1 MEERFVAPV
10 EGELPL
16 EAQLL
21 KLTNR
26 FMMVVLL
33 SFRFEVSLEISF
45 GFLRIFDPK
54 SSNDTFRSRER
65 SSSTTMGGLYTS
77 ARKPVNHNIRPAR
90 INFSDSINF
99 STTLSARRR
108 DQHFCQFSRMSQT
121 GPIPRCRTMAGSR
134 IAINPS
140 LVFIFRPASFPPAWV
155 RVSFFYKVS

>member
-33 SFRFEVSLEISF
+33 SFRFEVFLEICF

-54 SSNDTFRSRER
+54 SSNDTFRS
-65 SSSTTMGGLYTS
+65 
-77 ARKPVNHNIRPAR
+77 
-90 INFSDSINF
+90 
-99 STTLSARRR
+99 
-108 DQHFCQFSRMSQT
+108 
-121 GPIPRCRTMAGSR
+121 
-134 IAINPS
+134 
-140 LVFIFRPASFPPAWV
+140 
-155 RVSFFYKVS
+155 